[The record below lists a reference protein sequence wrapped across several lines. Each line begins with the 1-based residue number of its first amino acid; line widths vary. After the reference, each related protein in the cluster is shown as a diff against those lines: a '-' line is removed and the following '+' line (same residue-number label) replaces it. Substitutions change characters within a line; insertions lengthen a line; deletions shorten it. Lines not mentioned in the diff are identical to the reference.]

1 MAKVTMLDGLMSISG
16 KIGNTIYRTTASGKT
31 IAYQQ
36 QSHRTSPLTEK
47 ELHQRKCFAI
57 AVRIASEVLYNP
69 DMQRTLEH
77 IYKRIQSKSRPK
89 TLRGFVV
96 SEVIKIIK
104 DIDL

>member
-1 MAKVTMLDGLMSISG
+1 MANVTLLDGIMSISG

-36 QSHRTSPLTEK
+36 RKHRISPPTEK
-47 ELHQRKCFAI
+47 ELQLRKRFAI
-57 AVRIASEVLYNP
+57 ASRIANAVLYNM
-69 DMQRTLEH
+69 DMRKALEQ
-77 IYKRIQSKSRPK
+77 IYKRIHRNGRPM